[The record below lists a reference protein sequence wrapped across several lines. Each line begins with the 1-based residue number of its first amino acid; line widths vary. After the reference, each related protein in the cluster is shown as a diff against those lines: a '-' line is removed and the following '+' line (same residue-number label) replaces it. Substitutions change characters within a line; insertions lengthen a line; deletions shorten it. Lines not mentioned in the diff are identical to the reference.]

1 MGKLILLLGGARS
14 GKSACAQ
21 QKATELGGD
30 RVLYVATSEAQ
41 DEEMHSRIEK
51 HRSARPPSWLTVEA
65 LQDVGKA
72 IRQANFNMG
81 VILVDCI
88 TVLVSNHL
96 LAAAGPGEDPFG
108 SPSADPFDA
117 KIEVDIM
124 FEVEKLIACAR
135 EMDVI
140 MIVVSN
146 EVGMGLVPPY
156 VLGRAYRDLLG
167 RANQALAR
175 HADEVYLLVAG
186 IPMRVK

>member
-30 RVLYVATSEAQ
+30 RVLYVTTSEAQ
-41 DEEMHSRIEK
+41 DEEMHSRIKK

-72 IRQANFNMG
+72 IRQANFNVG
-81 VILVDCI
+81 VIVVDCI
-88 TVLVSNHL
+88 TVLVSNYL
-96 LAAAGPGEDPFG
+96 LAVAGPEGDPFG

-117 KIEVDIM
+117 KIEADIM
-124 FEVEKLIACAR
+124 SEVEELVACAR
-135 EMDVI
+135 EMDVV

>member
-14 GKSACAQ
+14 GKSAYAQ

-30 RVLYVATSEAQ
+30 RVLYLATSEAQ
-41 DEEMHSRIEK
+41 DLEMHSRIEK
-51 HRSARPPSWLTVEA
+51 HRSARPSSWLTLEA

-72 IRQANFNMG
+72 IRQANFNVG
-81 VILVDCI
+81 VIVVDCI

-96 LAAAGPGEDPFG
+96 PAAASPREGPFG
-108 SPSADPFDA
+108 NPIADPFDA
-117 KIEVDIM
+117 KIEADIM
-124 FEVEKLIACAR
+124 SEVEKLVACAR
-135 EMDVI
+135 EMDVV

>member
-41 DEEMHSRIEK
+41 DEEMHSRIKK

-72 IRQANFNMG
+72 IRQANFNVG

-88 TVLVSNHL
+88 TILVSNRL
-96 LAAAGPGEDPFG
+96 QAAAGPQEDPFG
-108 SPSADPFDA
+108 NPSADPFDA

-135 EMDVI
+135 EMDVV

>member
-14 GKSACAQ
+14 GKSVYAQ

-30 RVLYVATSEAQ
+30 RVLYVATSEAK
-41 DEEMHSRIEK
+41 DKEMHSRIEK
-51 HRSARPPSWLTVEA
+51 HRAARPSSWLTLEA

-72 IRQANFNMG
+72 IRQANFNVG

-88 TVLVSNHL
+88 TILVSNRL
-96 LAAAGPGEDPFG
+96 QAAAGPQEDPFG
-108 SPSADPFDA
+108 NPSADPFGA

-124 FEVEKLIACAR
+124 FEVEKLVACAR
-135 EMDVI
+135 EMDVV